1 MTILNKERLP
11 VRSVLTLSICF
22 SIVAVLVLYCLDSI
36 LYVYGFDVPV
46 WASQMNNV
54 GSYAILSSYVGVFL
68 GVFLGLLVGGGY
80 CMGRSFKSFV
90 GLSPA

>member
-1 MTILNKERLP
+1 MTTLNEERLP

-22 SIVAVLVLYCLDSI
+22 GIVIVLMLYCFDSM
-36 LYVYGFDVPV
+36 LYIYGFDVPV

-68 GVFLGLLVGGGY
+68 GSFLGLLIGGIY
-80 CMGRSFKSFV
+80 CLGRSVKFFV
-90 GLSPA
+90 ALSPA